1 MSDGLSLSH
10 SAGEAEKARRD
21 YRLAIGL
28 AMLVDAAMG
37 LLLLVCPS
45 GVSALLLIGE
55 PGTTDWT
62 WARVAGA
69 LVLVILAFLWAGR
82 DHPNRAKLINMIGIV
97 GRLLV
102 GIALILIGSG
112 SSLMWVGLFEIAI
125 ALALAR
131 FYYRFFAALVMSR
144 P

>member
-21 YRLAIGL
+21 YRLALGL

-45 GVSALLLIGE
+45 GVSRLLYVGGPE
-55 PGTTDWT
+55 TTDWT
-62 WARVAGA
+62 WARVAG
-69 LVLVILAFLWAGR
+69 VLMLAVVAFLWAGR
-82 DHPNRAKLINMIGIV
+82 DHPNRAKRINMIAIV

-102 GIALILIGSG
+102 GIALVLIGIGG
-112 SSLMWVGLFEIAI
+112 SLLWVGLFEIVI
-125 ALALAR
+125 AGILAR
-131 FYYRFFAALVMSR
+131 LYYRFFAALVMSR